1 MTPRTPAGCRSSALR
16 RLEPDAAGVPGTA
29 EPGDRMGAS
38 FAAKIIGV
46 PGEDDARGAVISAL
60 PVDGDSTVRWYGTG
74 SAGARYGA
82 AVAP

>member
-1 MTPRTPAGCRSSALR
+1 
-16 RLEPDAAGVPGTA
+16 
-29 EPGDRMGAS
+29 MGAS